1 MRWTPRKL
9 QTGHPPKRMKVT
21 FPVNIVQI
29 RVANGTSA
37 VDHHTIADINAAVRN
52 AIHAV
57 AHRAFKEHHVARF
70 CLRHRDIPA
79 QAPQSFCA
87 QSARIVYAGIGEY
100 IADEARTVEAGFG

>member
-1 MRWTPRKL
+1 MN
-9 QTGHPPKRMKVT
+9 HY
-21 FPVNIVQI
+21 I
-29 RVANGTSA
+29 
-37 VDHHTIADINAAVRN
+37 IADINAAVRN

-70 CLRHRDIPA
+70 CLCRRDIPA

>member
-1 MRWTPRKL
+1 M
-9 QTGHPPKRMKVT
+9 
-21 FPVNIVQI
+21 
-29 RVANGTSA
+29 
-37 VDHHTIADINAAVRN
+37 DHHTIADINAAVRN

-79 QAPQSFCA
+79 QAPQSLCA
-87 QSARIVYAGIGEY
+87 QPARIVYAGIGEY

>member
-9 QTGHPPKRMKVT
+9 QTGHPPERMKVT
-21 FPVNIVQI
+21 FPVSIVQI
-29 RVANGTSA
+29 RVTNGTSA

-70 CLRHRDIPA
+70 CLCRRNVPA
-79 QAPQSFCA
+79 QAPQSLCA
-87 QSARIVYAGIGEY
+87 QPAVLYTPELVN
-100 IADEARTVEAGFG
+100 T

>member
-1 MRWTPRKL
+1 M
-9 QTGHPPKRMKVT
+9 
-21 FPVNIVQI
+21 N
-29 RVANGTSA
+29 
-37 VDHHTIADINAAVRN
+37 HHAIADINAAVRN

-87 QSARIVYAGIGEY
+87 QSAVLYTPELVN
-100 IADEARTVEAGFG
+100 T

>member
-21 FPVNIVQI
+21 FPVGIVQI

-37 VDHHTIADINAAVRN
+37 VNHHTIADINAAVRN

-57 AHRAFKEHHVARF
+57 AHRAFKNTTSPGSACAAGTFRHK
-70 CLRHRDIPA
+70 LRSPF
-79 QAPQSFCA
+79 APSLP
-87 QSARIVYAGIGEY
+87 VLYTPELVN
-100 IADEARTVEAGFG
+100 T